1 MSMKNDPWLKY
12 IDADQKT
19 FEKVHNTLRKMGAS
33 PSPSVFPYKHN
44 YNAVFGYDG
53 RGSPGGCS
61 IHDPRVRKDA
71 RGIFYL
77 PETEQQRTY
86 RYERTRR
93 RFEREVEYRR
103 FRYEGPKKKN
113 FFMKN
118 LRNTFKWLK
127 KPHPDAKRKRTPNGN
142 WEWVIPNKPVSTKRV
157 KQWLKDADKGEVFN
171 HLTNGH
177 KSFSTSKIIRP
188 SKEDVD
194 VVNWKKSK

>member
-1 MSMKNDPWLKY
+1 MSMKNDPWLRY

-19 FEKVHNTLRKMGAS
+19 FTTIYNKLRNMGAN
-33 PSPSVFPYKHN
+33 PSVLSFPYKHN
-44 YNAVFGYDG
+44 YNALFGYDG
-53 RGSPGGCS
+53 RGSNGGCN
-61 IHDPRVRKDA
+61 INDPRVQRDK
-71 RGIFYL
+71 RGIYFL

-86 RYERTRR
+86 RYERTRK

-113 FFMKN
+113 FFMRNIKN
-118 LRNTFKWLK
+118 LFNWVT
-127 KPHPDAKRKRTPNGN
+127 KPHPEAKRRRMPNGN
-142 WEWVIPNKPVSTKRV
+142 WEWVLPNKPVSTKRV

-171 HLTNGH
+171 HLSNGH